1 MKTTRTILIIVTA
14 VVALSYITGHG
25 YIWGGLVE
33 TYARGWNN
41 SNIDDIGFRDLRT
54 LSASDSASPW
64 IAKKSWGLEFTE
76 DELAWHEEY
85 MSASFLV
92 LQGDTLLFE
101 EYWQGHDY
109 TTVTNSFSACKS
121 IVALAI
127 GLAVT
132 DKKVNV
138 TDELADYLPRFEGDG
153 GRGLTVQQALQMRSH
168 IPFGEDYANPFGF
181 MAKAYYRK
189 DMQELLEPFRVPETP
204 GSKWKYEGGNTML
217 LGELIAGLDEG
228 SLSHWVE
235 QRLLEP
241 MGAQHDAF
249 WGLDAPDDEG
259 GIERC
264 FAAYYSTSR
273 DFARFGKLINHRG
286 NWNGKQLIDST
297 FMTEMVTPIAE
308 MTSECDAEHYGYQ
321 IWLGETESGMPFS
334 CMEGLRGQMVIA
346 VPELDVVVVRTGY
359 DKDKRKDGP
368 LPSDILRVL
377 NMGLRL
383 VNL

>member
-1 MKTTRTILIIVTA
+1 MKTTRTILIIVL
-14 VVALSYITGHG
+14 VLVALSYITGYS
-25 YIWGGLVE
+25 YIWGGLME

-41 SNIDDIGFRDLRT
+41 SNIDDIEFRDLRT
-54 LSASDSASPW
+54 ISASDSATPW
-64 IAKKSWGLEFTE
+64 IDKRSSEIGFTE
-76 DELAWHEEY
+76 EDLAWHDEY
-85 MSASFLV
+85 ISASFLV
-92 LQGDTLLFE
+92 LRGDTLLFE
-101 EYWQGHDY
+101 EYWQGHDH

-127 GLAVT
+127 GLAVS
-132 DKKVNV
+132 DEKVNV
-138 TDELADYLPRFEGDG
+138 EDELADYLPRFAGDG

-181 MAKAYYRK
+181 MAKAYYR
-189 DMQELLEPFRVPETP
+189 DNMQELLEPFRVPEAP

-235 QRLLEP
+235 SRLWNP
-241 MGAQHDAF
+241 MGAQYDAF
-249 WGLDAPDDEG
+249 WALDGPDDEG

-264 FAAYYSTSR
+264 FAAYYATSR
-273 DFARFGKLINHRG
+273 DLARFGKLINHQG
-286 NWNGKQLIDST
+286 SWNGQQLIDST
-297 FMTEMVTPIAE
+297 FMAEMVTPIAE
-308 MTSECDAEHYGYQ
+308 MSSECDAEYYGYQ
-321 IWLGETESGMPFS
+321 IWLGETESGFPFS
-334 CMEGLRGQMVIA
+334 CMEGLRGQMVIS

-359 DKDKRKDGP
+359 DKDKRKEGQ

-383 VNL
+383 IEL